1 MVPRIIFCVVILM
14 GISNTEAI
22 FTYMMLEEIQAEI
35 TQLRN
40 LIQTV
45 NNNVVNGVDKNVHT
59 TYDYIKG
66 NFGQLSRSLANIQTK
81 TQNFDNRLAA
91 VEKLLKQME
100 QRDVTNRNLINTVNE
115 NVVNRVDE
123 DFHTTYD
130 YIKVNFGQLSRNLE
144 SVHTKSQNFDKGLA
158 AVEKFLKQ
166 MEQRDA
172 TNFQRVIEIQN
183 NLPIILWKMENKI
196 ISNFSA
202 HDSDISSTVLPNE
215 DFNSMK
221 KEIMNKIS
229 TVTNSIGKIEN
240 EIVKIKEDNKQIKDF
255 HKKSSQN
262 LESLKTDANNNQ
274 KLFIKC
280 DKKLE
285 NCNSKINNKENEE
298 WKINITKACN
308 GQESDVKKILANAKL
323 LQNKLDQLS
332 QKYDQSIGQNY
343 TLQKEDH
350 SKSELINYI
359 KKTHEDTIKKLN
371 GLSEM
376 TVNLGAK
383 FVSNS
388 DKITNKIQGLNRLDQ
403 EIQKIAGSVTDT
415 KRKVELGVNQT
426 LAEVSKH
433 SKAAC
438 NGQESEVKKSWQ
450 TLKFYIIK

>member
-100 QRDVTNRNLINTVNE
+100 QRDVTNRNLINT
-115 NVVNRVDE
+115 
-123 DFHTTYD
+123 
-130 YIKVNFGQLSRNLE
+130 
-144 SVHTKSQNFDKGLA
+144 
-158 AVEKFLKQ
+158 
-166 MEQRDA
+166 
-172 TNFQRVIEIQN
+172 
-183 NLPIILWKMENKI
+183 
-196 ISNFSA
+196 FSA

-433 SKAAC
+433 SKAVTAC